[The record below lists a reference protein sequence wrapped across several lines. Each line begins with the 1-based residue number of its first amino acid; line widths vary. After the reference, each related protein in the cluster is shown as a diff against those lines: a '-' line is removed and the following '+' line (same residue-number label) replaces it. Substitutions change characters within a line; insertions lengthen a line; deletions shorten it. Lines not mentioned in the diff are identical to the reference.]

1 MIKAEKD
8 IAIDQMTR
16 YEVCIKINIG
26 GNLISF
32 IYNSARLVDN
42 TRGENFS
49 ISFRGISFWY
59 FGFWSGMFHGSGR
72 CSPSARGKNWSLKY
86 FLGMS
91 SISSSSPPLLV
102 GKLSFWLDVSVF
114 IYVCF
119 VYHRSLAS
127 LAETSRGE

>member
-1 MIKAEKD
+1 MISAEND
-8 IAIDQMTR
+8 IGTDQMTR
-16 YEVCIKINIG
+16 YEVCIK
-26 GNLISF
+26 LT
-32 IYNSARLVDN
+32 LVEILYPLHFVLDK

-49 ISFRGISFWY
+49 ISFRGIFS
-59 FGFWSGMFHGSGR
+59 GHWSGMSHDR
-72 CSPSARGKNWSLKY
+72 CSPSARGKKWSLKY
-86 FLGMS
+86 FFGNS
-91 SISSSSPPLLV
+91 SISSSSPPPLV